1 MAVRDLPSPERL
13 NSLLTSKW
21 TKRVVFLLCLVPFV
35 ILLWRIWQSDLGPNP
50 VQFVEFTTG
59 RWTLRFLVIT
69 LAITPARKILQMP
82 QLIRFRRMFGL
93 FTFFYVCMHF
103 LSYLGIDKYFM
114 WDQIWSDLHKRPY
127 IIAGFTGFL
136 LLVPLA
142 LTSTAASIR
151 WLGGKRWRMLH
162 RLIYGTAVAG
172 VIHYYWQVKSDK
184 RDPLA
189 YGAIFA
195 FLFAWRIGHWLLV
208 KSREKRPVAQSARA
222 PRASA
227 TN

>member
-1 MAVRDLPSPERL
+1 M
-13 NSLLTSKW
+13 NSILTSKW
-21 TKRVVFLLCLVPFV
+21 TKRIVFVLCLVPLA

-50 VQFVEFTTG
+50 VQFVEYTTG

-69 LAITPARKILQMP
+69 LAITPARKILRMP
-82 QLIRFRRMFGL
+82 ALIRFRRMLGL
-93 FTFFYVCMHF
+93 FAFFYLCLHF

-114 WDQIWSDLHKRPY
+114 WDQIWADLHKRTY

-162 RLIYGTAVAG
+162 RLIYGAAVAG
-172 VIHYYWQVKSDK
+172 VVHYYWQVKSDK
-184 RDPLA
+184 RTPLL
-189 YGAIFA
+189 YGAIFGA
-195 FLFAWRIGHWLLV
+195 LFAWRFGNWLFT
-208 KSREKRPVAQSARA
+208 KAKQKRPLRAAVRA
-222 PRASA
+222 PDASA
-227 TN
+227 TE